1 MVKTKTYEELEQVVE
16 DLTKETA
23 QLKRSEEAFKESGKR
38 YRHLIESA
46 HDMIQNVKPWLH

>member
-16 DLTKETA
+16 DLTKEA
-23 QLKRSEEAFKESGKR
+23 DQLKRSEEAFKESGKR